1 MRPTHCRMGW
11 IAIVTLVLLSGC
23 GGPRLD
29 MPPAVSSADEEY
41 VCIDNAT
48 LEDVDGKQVVRIRMS
63 VYKDLPSDLVYD
75 LLAGEGGADVI
86 IQQNVPT
93 GIKRDEPGG
102 RTIDIPVHEAM
113 DGGKILFHLIEV
125 PASQPGQ

>member
-1 MRPTHCRMGW
+1 MRLSRNTWPWM
-11 IAIVTLVLLSGC
+11 AVVTLALLSGC
-23 GGPRLD
+23 GGPRLE
-29 MPPAVSSADEEY
+29 MPPAVSSGDEEY
-41 VCIDNAT
+41 VRIDNAT
-48 LEDVDGKQVVRIRMS
+48 LEEVEGKQVVRIRMS

-75 LLAGEGGADVI
+75 LLASEGGADVM

-125 PASQPGQ
+125 PASQPEQ